1 MKNSL
6 QFRAA
11 DRADIPAMAAIRL
24 AVRENALSNPARIT
38 TQMYEDYLQRL
49 GRGWVCEQDGAII
62 GFSYAA
68 MADGSIWAL
77 FVSPDKEGL
86 GAGAPLL
93 KLASDWLFSQG
104 HASVTLGTEADT
116 RADRFYLAQGWT
128 RGEMKDEDE
137 VFYSLARPPSP
148 SALTAAGS

>member
-1 MKNSL
+1 MSQL
-6 QFRAA
+6 HFRPAVM
-11 DRADIPAMAAIRL
+11 ADIPAMAAIRL
-24 AVRENALSNPARIT
+24 AVRENALTNPARIT

-49 GRGWVCEQDGAII
+49 GRGWVCEQISEQGVDII

-68 MADGSIWAL
+68 LADGTIWAL
-77 FVSPDKEGL
+77 FVSPDKEGQ

-93 KLASDWLFSQG
+93 KLATDWLFSQG
-104 HASVTLGTEADT
+104 HACVTLGTEADT

-137 VFYSLARPPSP
+137 VFYTLLKP
-148 SALTAAGS
+148 TA